1 MFKIGLR
8 SVLGAIT
15 NACVAK
21 GLKQLNR
28 GHVLYLFGIHLVQNR
43 ITYNYAIIWEPKL
56 FHKCYLLIDRIYSRA
71 HEVITVVTNVS
82 SSVHDLPLL
91 SSNH

>member
-28 GHVLYLFGIHLVQNR
+28 GHVLYLFGSHLVQKR
-43 ITYNYAIIWEPKL
+43 ITYDYAIIWKPEL
-56 FHKCYLLIDRIYSRA
+56 FHKCYLLKDRVYSRA
-71 HEVITVVTNVS
+71 HEVITVATDV
-82 SSVHDLPLL
+82 
-91 SSNH
+91 

>member
-28 GHVLYLFGIHLVQNR
+28 GHVLYLFGSHLVQKS
-43 ITYNYAIIWEPKL
+43 TDDYVIIWEPKL
-56 FHKCYLLIDRIYSRA
+56 FHKCYLLIDQVYSRA
-71 HEVITVVTNVS
+71 HEVITVVTDV
-82 SSVHDLPLL
+82 
-91 SSNH
+91 

>member
-21 GLKQLNR
+21 GLKQLNHR
-28 GHVLYLFGIHLVQNR
+28 HVLYLFDSYLVQKKR
-43 ITYNYAIIWEPKL
+43 ITYDCPMIWEPEL
-56 FHKCYLLIDRIYSRA
+56 FHKCYLLIDRVYSRA
-71 HEVITVVTNVS
+71 HEVITVVTDV
-82 SSVHDLPLL
+82 
-91 SSNH
+91 

>member
-1 MFKIGLR
+1 VHGLHWLFKIGLR

-28 GHVLYLFGIHLVQNR
+28 GHVLYLFGSHLLQKTT
-43 ITYNYAIIWEPKL
+43 TYNYPIIWEPEL
-56 FHKCYLLIDRIYSRA
+56 FHKCYLLIDRAYSRS
-71 HEVITVVTNVS
+71 HEVIIVATDV
-82 SSVHDLPLL
+82 
-91 SSNH
+91 

>member
-28 GHVLYLFGIHLVQNR
+28 GHVLYLFGISS
-43 ITYNYAIIWEPKL
+43 TKKE
-56 FHKCYLLIDRIYSRA
+56 LLTIM
-71 HEVITVVTNVS
+71 
-82 SSVHDLPLL
+82 L
-91 SSNH
+91 

>member
-1 MFKIGLR
+1 MLKIGLR

-28 GHVLYLFGIHLVQNR
+28 AHVLYLFGSHLVQKR
-43 ITYNYAIIWEPKL
+43 VAYDYVIIWKPEL
-56 FHKCYLLIDRIYSRA
+56 FHKCCLLIDQVYSRA
-71 HEVITVVTNVS
+71 HEVITVVIDV
-82 SSVHDLPLL
+82 
-91 SSNH
+91 

>member
-8 SVLGAIT
+8 NVLAAIT

-28 GHVLYLFGIHLVQNR
+28 GHVM
-43 ITYNYAIIWEPKL
+43 
-56 FHKCYLLIDRIYSRA
+56 YLLGSHRVKRI
-71 HEVITVVTNVS
+71 ELITIV
-82 SSVHDLPLL
+82 L
-91 SSNH
+91 

>member
-8 SVLGAIT
+8 DVLGAIT

-28 GHVLYLFGIHLVQNR
+28 GHVLYLFGSHLASTKKNYLR
-43 ITYNYAIIWEPKL
+43 LCYNMEA
-56 FHKCYLLIDRIYSRA
+56 
-71 HEVITVVTNVS
+71 
-82 SSVHDLPLL
+82 
-91 SSNH
+91 

>member
-21 GLKQLNR
+21 GLKQLTR
-28 GHVLYLFGIHLVQNR
+28 GHVLYLFGSHLVQKQSYLR
-43 ITYNYAIIWEPKL
+43 LCYNMEA
-56 FHKCYLLIDRIYSRA
+56 CYLLTDQDYSR
-71 HEVITVVTNVS
+71 VT
-82 SSVHDLPLL
+82 
-91 SSNH
+91 